1 MRFETEIPTYHKIE
15 PASVERINIQVVND
29 EDAEEKILYE
39 LRKRINEWKMKVMLP
54 ELSNRKNN
62 AAIYEKT
69 KLAKQLSYD
78 LATRIIGNE
87 GDETFT
93 EVANYILGPLGDSNG
108 WSNYFTA
115 KVRNIISTDLYEYP
129 MTFNVDL
136 INTFKNKNL
145 PMFE

>member
-15 PASVERINIQVVND
+15 PASVEKIDIEVIHD
-29 EDAEEKILYE
+29 DDMEETILLE
-39 LRKRINEWKMKVMLP
+39 LRKRLNEWKLKIMLP

-69 KLAKQLSYD
+69 KLAKELSFD
-78 LATRIIGNE
+78 LAKRIIGEE
-87 GDETFT
+87 GAEQFN
-93 EVANYILGPLGDSNG
+93 EVANYILGPLGDVNG
-108 WSNYFTA
+108 WSTDFTA
-115 KVRNIISTDLYEYP
+115 KVRNIISTDLFEYP